1 MVFIGGMR
9 IVRRSMR
16 SVPLIALLFVAAP
29 ARGDAPSPA
38 PTEGPRD
45 GPPSALVDV
54 HRLHFALGSAGVL
67 ALPGELDLWLGHVDS
82 IPIAPVDD
90 RDARVAGDAAS
101 FVRLR
106 VSPAL
111 TLVDPEGF
119 FALWRL
125 ASEIDV
131 LRDWWMTGDGRDP
144 LAADPRGRSDTG
156 LVGQRLSQV
165 YLAAAG
171 DHLAVQ
177 LGLVRSRWGLGLVS
191 NAGDDARVH
200 TAESPF
206 GVSYQGDHV
215 VRLGLQA
222 HLLGHGL
229 SRPPLSVSLAFDAVV
244 DDDTARWQDGDRAYQ
259 VVAAVQGQLDWLSLG
274 LYAAFRTQDHHEGGT
289 TEVSVIDVTGR
300 LRLAH
305 EDGLEAFIEAEV
317 ATIRGRT
324 SLTQSALDAGAFDVA
339 QLGALARFAIE
350 TGPFLGVLE
359 VGAASADD
367 NPFDDDQH
375 AFAMDRDHRVGLVLF
390 RELMM
395 ANAAVTAAN
404 VADPD
409 YRGVP
414 PRGYERL
421 ASVGAVRGATYVNP
435 RASFRLSDDLHL
447 YTGFLYA
454 ASDGAYV
461 DAFWSGMAGGA
472 PRGPRNGRPATELGV
487 EVDVGVSWRLPS
499 PPTHAWRLKLEGAWC
514 RPGDVFDDASGGA
527 ASDIVAMWLQAGLVW

>member
-9 IVRRSMR
+9 MMRRSMR
-16 SVPLIALLFVAAP
+16 SVPIIALLLSLARP
-29 ARGDAPSPA
+29 ARAAEPERPS
-38 PTEGPRD
+38 
-45 GPPSALVDV
+45 GPPAALVDV
-54 HRLHFALGSAGVL
+54 NRLHFALGAAGVL

-82 IPIAPVDD
+82 IAIAPVDD

-106 VSPAL
+106 LSPAL
-111 TLVDPEGF
+111 TIIDPGGF

-125 ASEIDV
+125 ASEVDL
-131 LRDWWMTGDGRDP
+131 LRDWWMAGDGRDP

-156 LVGQRLSQV
+156 LVGQRLSQLH
-165 YLAAAG
+165 LAVAG

-191 NAGDDARVH
+191 NSGDDARVH

-206 GVSYQGDHV
+206 GVSFQGDHV
-215 VRLGLQA
+215 VRVGLQA
-222 HLLGHGL
+222 HPLGKGL
-229 SRPPLSVSLAFDAVV
+229 SRPPLSVGLAFDAVV

-259 VVAAVQGQLDWLSLG
+259 VVAAVQGQVDWLSLG

-289 TEVSVIDVTGR
+289 TEVSVIDLTGR

-305 EDGLEAFIEAEV
+305 EDGLEAFVEAEV

-324 SLTQSALDAGAFDVA
+324 SLTQSAIDRGAFDVA
-339 QLGALARFAIE
+339 QLGALARFGIE
-350 TGPFLGVLE
+350 AGRFLGVLE

-367 NPFDDDQH
+367 NPFDDDQNG
-375 AFAMDRDHRVGLVLF
+375 FAMDRDLRVGLVLF
-390 RELMM
+390 RELLL

-414 PRGYERL
+414 PRGHERL
-421 ASVGAVRGATYVNP
+421 ATSGAVRGATYVNP
-435 RASFRLSDDLHL
+435 RVSFRLSDDLHL
-447 YTGFLYA
+447 YGGFLYA
-454 ASDGAYV
+454 AADGAYV

-472 PRGPRNGRPATELGV
+472 PRGPRNGAPATELGV
-487 EVDVGVSWRLPS
+487 EVDLGVSWRLPS
-499 PPTHAWRLKLEGAWC
+499 PPTHAWRLKLETAWC
-514 RPGDVFDDASGGA
+514 RPGEVFDDASGAA
-527 ASDIVAMWLQAGLVW
+527 ASDIVAMWVQAGLVW